1 MYSADEIAYTIVL
14 PSRTDYNLSVKK
26 KRKST
31 RFSAASVISDVA
43 SRAGVSTATVSR
55 VINSPELVADET
67 ADRVRRAMAELDY
80 RPNLFAKG
88 LITRSTGVLGVV
100 LPDFHGEFYGA
111 LLQAADAEARREG
124 YHLIV
129 ASDARPDSADAAQSL
144 PVHFLDGVIAFVPFP
159 NDALIRSI
167 GDLQIGAVLIDA
179 RQELDGVD
187 RISIDNVSGATAA
200 AEHLAERTDVNDCFH
215 VGGPRSN
222 FDSIDRAEAFRTVMR
237 RHGAEDTDSRVSFG
251 EFSIEWGFRW
261 AVQVLESRRDRNTA
275 VFAGNDDIAV
285 GVLKAA
291 RQVGIAC
298 PEQVRVIGF
307 DGSRVS
313 EASSPVLSTVSVP
326 LAEIGTKAVQMCVD
340 RIKDSALA
348 PRHTVVP
355 TRIAVYESS

>member
-1 MYSADEIAYTIVL
+1 M
-14 PSRTDYNLSVKK
+14 KK

-43 SRAGVSTATVSR
+43 NHAGVSTATVSR

-159 NDALIRSI
+159 NDALVRSI

-179 RQELDGVD
+179 QQELDGVD
-187 RISIDNVSGATAA
+187 RISIDNTSGATAA
-200 AEHLAERTDVNDCFH
+200 AEHLVERDSVGDCFH
-215 VGGPRSN
+215 VGGPESN
-222 FDSIDRAEAFRTVMR
+222 YDSIDRAEAFRTVMR
-237 RHGAEDTDSRVSFG
+237 QHGATDVDARVSFG
-251 EFSIEWGFRW
+251 DFSIEWGFRW
-261 AVQVLESRRDRNTA
+261 AVQTLRTRLDRQTA

-291 RQVGIAC
+291 RHVGVKC
-298 PEQVRVIGF
+298 PEQVRVVGF
-307 DGSRVS
+307 DGSRVGA
-313 EASSPVLSTVSVP
+313 ASSPVLSTVSVP
-326 LAEIGTKAVQMCVD
+326 LAEIGTQAVQMCVD
-340 RIKDSALA
+340 RIRDAAIA
-348 PRHTVVP
+348 PRHTVIP
-355 TRIAVYESS
+355 TQIALHESS